1 MKRNY
6 PYHYDIATGLYA
18 RLANQSYWQNSIS
31 DLINFMGRVEG
42 NMILDAG
49 CGHGMSTQMLAAA
62 FPHASIK
69 GVDISKNMIRRA
81 LRAHS
86 KSVNESGNLEF
97 ICADAAG
104 MPFQNET
111 FDVVTAHSFLYMVHS
126 REKIIKEFFRV
137 LKPGGMVVLLE
148 PGTSIDAIGRS
159 AILKDNFSNRKPK
172 TPIRTKMLLLR
183 IYSTRKGM
191 VTPKEMETLFSKS
204 GFTDYTWKETQSKR
218 GLLVKAIKP

>member
-18 RLANQSYWQNSIS
+18 RLANQAYWQNSIS
-31 DLINFMGRVEG
+31 DLIEFMGQVQG

-49 CGHGMSTQMLAAA
+49 CGHGMSSQMLAAA
-62 FPHASIK
+62 FPHASVK
-69 GVDISKNMIRRA
+69 GIDISKNMIRRA
-81 LRAHS
+81 LRMHH
-86 KSVNESGNLEF
+86 KSDNSSGSLEF

-104 MPFQNET
+104 MPFENES

-126 REKIIKEFFRV
+126 REEVIKEFFRV
-137 LKPGGMVVLLE
+137 LKPEGKVVLLE

-159 AILKDNFSNRKPK
+159 AVLKDNFRNPKPK

-183 IYSTRKGM
+183 IYSTRKGT
-191 VTPKEMETLFSKS
+191 VTPKEMETLFLKS
-204 GFTDYTWKETQSKR
+204 GFTSYTWKETQSKR
-218 GLLVKAIKP
+218 GLLVKATKP